1 MLTGGKGVSSSP
13 LMCAARLNVTSLL
26 IWAPLSSSLRS
37 NQITRCTIFLN
48 TCWFTFT
55 FLIVIIYDHRHWR
68 GVLSVTVFWTR
79 LFWIKFQN
87 SRKSDWGVYTWKCHG
102 TVWTYKTLYHHM
114 VRCKIV
120 LQPIKRVHGS
130 HTQQYV
136 GLQKDLC
143 SDYFLQQVLS
153 LLKIYW
159 NFMLFEITL
168 QKLGKKKKTSLFFN
182 WEIKVFGIWAFNPA
196 VT

>member
-1 MLTGGKGVSSSP
+1 
-13 LMCAARLNVTSLL
+13 
-26 IWAPLSSSLRS
+26 
-37 NQITRCTIFLN
+37 
-48 TCWFTFT
+48 
-55 FLIVIIYDHRHWR
+55 
-68 GVLSVTVFWTR
+68 
-79 LFWIKFQN
+79 
-87 SRKSDWGVYTWKCHG
+87 
-102 TVWTYKTLYHHM
+102 M

-120 LQPIKRVHGS
+120 LQRIKRVHGS

-136 GLQKDLC
+136 VLQKDLC

-153 LLKIYW
+153 LSKIYW

-168 QKLGKKKKTSLFFN
+168 QKLEEKKTSLFFN